1 MIRAA
6 IIPHDHD
13 LRPAAEQLIAE
24 VYALHYA
31 ARVTTFPA
39 TLIAMMSDRRALL
52 CAAGLRFAT
61 DGFFS
66 ECYLDAPVDEVLTGL
81 RSSPVRREL
90 VFEVT
95 SLASRAPHMVGSFLR
110 KIIDCGEAAGFE
122 WAFFTATAPLKALLE
137 RIGLPLMP
145 LATADRARVA
155 NPESW
160 GTYYQL
166 SPSVYA
172 VHRNLVGACM
182 GRDARAAVNG

>member
-1 MIRAA
+1 MRAA
-6 IIPHDHD
+6 IIPRNHA
-13 LRPAAEQLIAE
+13 LRPAAEQLIAQ
-24 VYALHYA
+24 VYALHYS
-31 ARVTTFPA
+31 ARITAFPA
-39 TLIAMMSDRRALL
+39 TLVAMMGDRDALL
-52 CAAGLRFAT
+52 CAAGLRFAA

-66 ECYLDAPVDEVLTGL
+66 ECYLEAPVESVLRGL
-81 RSSPVRREL
+81 WHSPVRREL

-95 SLASRAPHMVGSFLR
+95 SLASRAPHTVGSFLR
-110 KIIDCGEAAGFE
+110 KIVACGEAAGFE

-160 GTYYQL
+160 GTYYNL

-172 VHRNLVGACM
+172 VNRDVAAACI
-182 GRDARAAVNG
+182 GRDARAAANG

>member
-1 MIRAA
+1 MRAA
-6 IIPHDHD
+6 IIPTNHD

-31 ARVTTFPA
+31 ARITTFPA
-39 TLIAMMSDRRALL
+39 TLIGMRSDRDTLL
-52 CAAGLRFAT
+52 CAAGLRFAA

-66 ECYLDAPVDEVLTGL
+66 ECYLDAPVDAMLSGL
-81 RSSPVRREL
+81 SPSPVRRES

-95 SLASRAPHMVGSFLR
+95 SLASRAPHVVGSFLR
-110 KIIDCGEAAGFE
+110 KIVACGEAAGFE

-137 RIGLPLMP
+137 RIGLPLVP
-145 LATADRARVA
+145 LVTADRARVA

-166 SPSVYA
+166 APSVYA
-172 VHRNLVGACM
+172 VHRDLVGACM
-182 GRDARAAVNG
+182 GREMRVAANG

>member
-1 MIRAA
+1 MRAA
-6 IIPHDHD
+6 IISSNHD

-31 ARVTTFPA
+31 ARITSFPA
-39 TLIAMMSDRRALL
+39 TLVAMISDRDVLL
-52 CAAGLRFAT
+52 CAAGLRFAA

-66 ECYLDAPVDEVLTGL
+66 ECYLDAPVDAALTGL
-81 RSSPVRREL
+81 QCSPVRREL

-95 SLASRAPHMVGSFLR
+95 SLASRAPHTVGSFLR
-110 KIIDCGEAAGFE
+110 KIIACGEAAGFE

-155 NPESW
+155 NPENW

-172 VHRNLVGACM
+172 VHRDAAGACM
-182 GRDARAAVNG
+182 GRDWRAAANG